1 MTDLVI
7 DFETLHPVSGPSRGP
22 GRLLIADGRIEAV
35 VDSDAAV
42 PDGVRVL
49 TGRTVIPGLINAH
62 VHLEMAPG
70 PDSAGAVRT
79 STPTERAV
87 LASVQA
93 GLSVR
98 SGVTTV
104 RDLGSS
110 HKIAVEIGRAAGT
123 GLIQGPEVVAA
134 GRVICM
140 QGGHGWFIGRQANG
154 PWDVRTAVREQ
165 LSDGARCIK
174 FIATGGVLTPGAI
187 PGREQL
193 TFDELAAG
201 VDEAHRHGLGVA
213 AHAIGTTGIQ
223 NAVRAGVD
231 SIEHGHLIDAEGI
244 RLMLEHGTAL
254 VPTLAALWCIVEA
267 GRDPERAAGMPES
280 VISKAESIASTAQEN
295 LQAAVDAGVRI
306 VAGSDAGTPFNPHDR
321 FDHELDLLQRML
333 GLTPEQA
340 LRAATLDAAELLGS
354 PAGRIEPG
362 APADLLL
369 LDHDL
374 EAPAAF
380 RDPQTVIRA
389 GQIVC

>member
-7 DFETLHPVSGPSRGP
+7 DFDSLHPVTGPTRGP
-22 GRLLIADGRIEAV
+22 GRLLIADGLVEAV
-35 VDSDAAV
+35 LEPNAAV
-42 PDGVRVL
+42 PDGVEVL
-49 TGRTVIPGLINAH
+49 TGRSVVPGLINAH

-79 STPTERAV
+79 STPTQRAV

-93 GLSVR
+93 GLTVR

-110 HKIAVEIGRAAGT
+110 HKIAVEIGQAART
-123 GLIQGPEVVAA
+123 ELIQGPDAIAA
-134 GRVICM
+134 GRAICM

-154 PWDVRTAVREQ
+154 PWEVRTAVREQ
-165 LSDGARCIK
+165 LSEGARCIK

-201 VDEAHRHGLGVA
+201 VDEAHRHGLSVA
-213 AHAIGTTGIQ
+213 AHAIGTTGIR

-244 RLMLEHGTAL
+244 ALMLEHGTAL

-267 GRDPERAAGMPES
+267 GTEAGMPDS
-280 VISKAESIASTAQEN
+280 VLTKAEAIAASARDN

-321 FDHELDLLQRML
+321 FDHELDLLQEML
-333 GLTPEQA
+333 GLSAEQA

-362 APADLLL
+362 APADLLIFDND
-369 LDHDL
+369 LD
-374 EAPAAF
+374 APDAF
-380 RDPQTVIRA
+380 SNPQTVIRA
-389 GQIVC
+389 GRVLG